1 MPRSDLGL
9 ERPAA
14 PVAPSARPAGTAAAA
29 TTPASTEPDGLTRPG
44 TPPAANSPAPATPG
58 PTDQSEPA
66 EPVITGPAAPNASTT
81 HPPATQPTTAQP
93 ANGKAAQ
100 PVNGQPAS
108 GQVTT
113 AQPATAKPA
122 NGQRANG
129 QPTTAQPATAE
140 VANGQTTTARP
151 AKGQPAS
158 AQVTTTQVPTP
169 QPTTPHPTTA
179 HTAAA
184 QTATAAAV
192 PLNGIHRAERRDSSP
207 ADGGRQSWPDI
218 FSAHDDTINSAA
230 GEQLAALIARAAHAP
245 GGLVHF
251 VDGEA
256 LRIYGSYGMRMRWE
270 DIGDTPLRDSLAG
283 LVVADGRPLVIT
295 DFATDPRIPAN
306 SPIRRRGLSGAYLGQ
321 PIRDASGAV
330 LGICCALD
338 TQPHEWSADDVA
350 AVGDAARLGTLLIT
364 EQQGRQEVDRQRR
377 FLDAV
382 LDNLHDGVTACDAEG
397 RVVLVNARMQRL
409 WGGARMPA
417 DLSDDPA
424 AGLSDGDGRPGDVAL
439 FRALRGE
446 RLRNEELVLQGR
458 GGRTRYYLI
467 DAQPILGPDGE
478 TVGAVQA
485 VQDVTRQRRA
495 ERFRT
500 CELAVVTALA
510 AAPTIEAA
518 GPRVLEAVVGTL
530 GWTHAEL
537 WLVDEAAGV
546 VRSAASWNSPSW
558 QSDIE
563 VPAELPYGTGLPGR
577 AWQAGKPLWIRDVGR
592 PQSLISPETAE
603 SSRLHTALAIPVR
616 NGLEPLGVLTAF
628 ADTIEDPEDE
638 LVALMSGI
646 SAQIAQFIEKRLV
659 EDLQRQLIRTK
670 NEYLALIGHEL
681 RTPLTS
687 IAAYTELLR
696 DADAETLVAEG
707 PRLLEVIDRNATQ
720 LRHIINE
727 LLELSALDT
736 GHAAVQLSP
745 INLAE
750 VVRDSVGAARD
761 AITDEPVSI
770 VDELPDELVLPGDRH
785 RLRQVVDNLLGN
797 AVKYSPDGG
806 RIAVR
811 LRATGRAAELSISD
825 TGIGVSQE
833 EREKMFTGLYRTS
846 RARDRA
852 IPGTGLGLTLSR
864 AVVQRHHGTI
874 ELSEHEGPGTT
885 VCVRLPLDAR

>member
-9 ERPAA
+9 ERLAVPGA
-14 PVAPSARPAGTAAAA
+14 PGARPAGTAAAA
-29 TTPASTEPDGLTRPG
+29 TTPA
-44 TPPAANSPAPATPG
+44 PAASSETTPG
-58 PTDQSEPA
+58 GIAQAGKTAGRTVQA
-66 EPVITGPAAPNASTT
+66 ETAPEKS
-81 HPPATQPTTAQP
+81 
-93 ANGKAAQ
+93 
-100 PVNGQPAS
+100 
-108 GQVTT
+108 
-113 AQPATAKPA
+113 
-122 NGQRANG
+122 
-129 QPTTAQPATAE
+129 
-140 VANGQTTTARP
+140 
-151 AKGQPAS
+151 
-158 AQVTTTQVPTP
+158 
-169 QPTTPHPTTA
+169 
-179 HTAAA
+179 A
-184 QTATAAAV
+184 QTATSQAETSQAKTAQTGTRQTETAQTRTGPAKTAQTQAA
-192 PLNGIHRAERRDSSP
+192 PGG
-207 ADGGRQSWPDI
+207 GGRAGPAPGAHRPWPDRL
-218 FSAHDDTINSAA
+218 SAHGEGMDNGA
-230 GEQLAALIARAAHAP
+230 GDQLAALIARAAHAS
-245 GGLVHF
+245 GSLVHF
-251 VDGEA
+251 VDGEL
-256 LRIYGSYGMRMRWE
+256 LRIYGGYGLLVPWAQV
-270 DIGDTPLRDSLAG
+270 GDTLLQDSLAG
-283 LVVADGRPLVIT
+283 LIVADGQPLIIG
-295 DFATDPRIPAN
+295 DLATDPRVSAS
-306 SPIRRRGLSGAYLGQ
+306 SPVRRLGLTGAYLGQ
-321 PIRDASGAV
+321 PIRDGSGAV

-338 TQPHEWSADDVA
+338 TQPREWSDDDVA

-364 EQQGRQEVDRQRR
+364 EQRGRQEVDRQRR

-382 LDNLHDGVTACDAEG
+382 LDNLHDGVTACDADG
-397 RVVLVNARMQRL
+397 RIVLVNARMHRL
-409 WGGARMPA
+409 WGGPRIT
-417 DLSDDPA
+417 
-424 AGLSDGDGRPGDVAL
+424 AGLSDNAAAARPTDGNGNGNGSGNGNGNGKPDATGTTATGTTATGGPTAGNSQPNATSNTALTDGDGQPVASGDVAL

-446 RLRNEELVLQGR
+446 RLRNEEMVLQGR
-458 GGRTRYYLI
+458 GRRTRYYLV
-467 DAQPILGPDGE
+467 DAQPILGPGGE

-537 WLVDEAAGV
+537 WLVDDAAGA
-546 VRSAASWNSPSW
+546 VRSAASWHSPSW
-558 QSDIE
+558 QADID
-563 VPAELPYGTGLPGR
+563 VPAELPYGTGLAGR

-592 PQSLISPETAE
+592 PQSLISPETAA
-603 SSRLHTALAIPVR
+603 SSQLHTALAIPVR

-628 ADTIEDPEDE
+628 AETIEDPEDE

-646 SAQIAQFIEKRLV
+646 SAQIAQFIERRLV

-696 DADAETLVAEG
+696 DADAETLVSDG
-707 PRLLEVIDRNATQ
+707 PRLLEVIDRNSTQ

-736 GHAAVQLSP
+736 GHAAVQLTP

-750 VVRDSVGAARD
+750 VIRESVTCTRD
-761 AITDEPVSI
+761 AVTGEPVSI
-770 VDELPDELVLPGDRH
+770 IDDVPAELVLPGDRR

-806 RIAVR
+806 RITVR
-811 LRATGRAAELSISD
+811 LRTVGRAAELAVSD

-864 AVVQRHHGTI
+864 AVVQRHHGSI

-885 VCVRLPLDAR
+885 VLVRLPLDAR

>member
-1 MPRSDLGL
+1 M
-9 ERPAA
+9 
-14 PVAPSARPAGTAAAA
+14 
-29 TTPASTEPDGLTRPG
+29 
-44 TPPAANSPAPATPG
+44 
-58 PTDQSEPA
+58 
-66 EPVITGPAAPNASTT
+66 
-81 HPPATQPTTAQP
+81 
-93 ANGKAAQ
+93 
-100 PVNGQPAS
+100 
-108 GQVTT
+108 
-113 AQPATAKPA
+113 
-122 NGQRANG
+122 
-129 QPTTAQPATAE
+129 
-140 VANGQTTTARP
+140 
-151 AKGQPAS
+151 
-158 AQVTTTQVPTP
+158 
-169 QPTTPHPTTA
+169 
-179 HTAAA
+179 
-184 QTATAAAV
+184 
-192 PLNGIHRAERRDSSP
+192 
-207 ADGGRQSWPDI
+207 
-218 FSAHDDTINSAA
+218 SAHGEAISSSAGDHLA
-230 GEQLAALIARAAHAP
+230 GLIARAAHAP
-245 GGLVHF
+245 SGLVHF
-251 VDGEA
+251 VDGEV
-256 LRIYGSYGMRMRWE
+256 LRFYGGHGLQIRWE
-270 DIGDTPLRDSLAG
+270 DVRDTQLRDSLAG
-283 LVVADGRPLVIT
+283 LVVAGCQPLVIN
-295 DFATDPRIPAN
+295 DLATDPRVPAN
-306 SPIRRRGLSGAYLGQ
+306 SPIRQRGLGGAYLGQ
-321 PIRDASGAV
+321 PICDESGAV

-338 TQPHEWSADDVA
+338 TEPHEWSDDDVA
-350 AVGDAARLGTLLIT
+350 AVGAAAQLGTLLIT
-364 EQQGRQEVDRQRR
+364 EQRGRQEVDRQRR

-382 LDNLHDGVTACDAEG
+382 LDNLHDGVTACDADG
-397 RVVLVNARMQRL
+397 RIVLVNARMQRL
-409 WGGARMPA
+409 WGSARVPDDLA
-417 DLSDDPA
+417 DEA
-424 AGLSDGDGRPGDVAL
+424 AVAGLTDGDGLPIKPGDVAL

-446 RLRNEELVLQGR
+446 RLRNEEMVLQGR
-458 GGRTRYYLI
+458 GRGTRYYLI
-467 DAQPILGPDGE
+467 DAQPILGPGGE

-485 VQDVTRQRRA
+485 VQDVTRRRRN

-537 WLVDEAAGV
+537 WLVDDDAGV

-558 QSDIE
+558 QSDIA
-563 VPAELPYGTGLPGR
+563 VPAELPYGTGLAGR
-577 AWQAGKPLWIRDVGR
+577 AWQAGKPLWIRDVGQ

-628 ADTIEDPEDE
+628 ADTVEDPEDE

-646 SAQIAQFIEKRLV
+646 SAHIAQFIERRLV

-670 NEYLALIGHEL
+670 NEYLALVGHEL

-696 DADAETLVAEG
+696 DADPETLVAEG
-707 PRLLEVIDRNATQ
+707 PRLLEVVDRNATQ

-745 INLAE
+745 IDLAE
-750 VVRDSVGAARD
+750 VVRESVQCTRAAV
-761 AITDEPVSI
+761 TGEPVSI
-770 VDELPDELVLPGDRH
+770 VDELPGALVLPGDRR
-785 RLRQVVDNLLGN
+785 RLRQVLDNLLGN

-811 LRATGRAAELSISD
+811 LRTVGRAAELSISD

-864 AVVQRHHGTI
+864 AVVQRHHGSI

-885 VCVRLPLDAR
+885 VLVRLPLDAR

>member
-9 ERPAA
+9 ERLAGA
-14 PVAPSARPAGTAAAA
+14 GPS
-29 TTPASTEPDGLTRPG
+29 
-44 TPPAANSPAPATPG
+44 
-58 PTDQSEPA
+58 
-66 EPVITGPAAPNASTT
+66 
-81 HPPATQPTTAQP
+81 
-93 ANGKAAQ
+93 
-100 PVNGQPAS
+100 
-108 GQVTT
+108 
-113 AQPATAKPA
+113 
-122 NGQRANG
+122 
-129 QPTTAQPATAE
+129 
-140 VANGQTTTARP
+140 TARP
-151 AKGQPAS
+151 ARTRPTQAEPAR
-158 AQVTTTQVPTP
+158 TTEPGRTRPARTGP
-169 QPTTPHPTTA
+169 AKTGPTTITPAETEPAETEP
-179 HTAAA
+179 
-184 QTATAAAV
+184 AV
-192 PLNGIHRAERRDSSP
+192 R
-207 ADGGRQSWPDI
+207 DGGGSGRGVLASG
-218 FSAHDDTINSAA
+218 A
-230 GEQLAALIARAAHAP
+230 GDHLAALVARAAHAP
-245 GGLVHF
+245 AGLVHF
-251 VDGEA
+251 VEGTR
-256 LRIYGSYGMRMRWE
+256 LRIYGGYGLRLRSE
-270 DIGDTPLRDSLAG
+270 DIADATLRDSFAS
-283 LVVADGRPLVIT
+283 VIVATGRPLVIN
-295 DFATDPRIPAN
+295 DFRSDPRVPAG
-306 SPIRRRGLSGAYLGQ
+306 SPVRLRDLGGAYLGQ
-321 PIRDASGAV
+321 PIRDESGTV

-338 TQPHEWSADDVA
+338 HESHEWTDEDVV
-350 AVGDAARLGTLLIT
+350 AVGEAAQVGTLLIT
-364 EQQGRQEVDRQRR
+364 EQLARQEVDRQRR

-382 LDNLHDGVTACDAEG
+382 LDSLHDGVTACDADG

-409 WGGARMPA
+409 WGAARSADGPA
-417 DLSDDPA
+417 AHAGA
-424 AGLSDGDGRPGDVAL
+424 AGLTGADGRLVQGDDVAL

-446 RLRNEELVLQGR
+446 RLRDEELVLQGR
-458 GGRTRYYLI
+458 GRQTRYYLI
-467 DAQPILGPDGE
+467 DAQPIIGPDGQ

-485 VQDVTRQRRA
+485 VQDVTRRRRA

-537 WLVDEAAGV
+537 WLVDEGAGV
-546 VRSAASWNSPSW
+546 IRPAASWHRPNW
-558 QSDIE
+558 QADID
-563 VPAELPYGTGLPGR
+563 VPVELPYGTGLPGR

-592 PQSLISPETAE
+592 PQSLISPETAA

-646 SAQIAQFIEKRLV
+646 SAQIAQFIERRLV
-659 EDLQRQLIRTK
+659 DDLQRQLARSK
-670 NEYLALIGHEL
+670 GEYLALIGHEL

-696 DADAETLVAEG
+696 EADAETLVAEG

-736 GHAAVQLSP
+736 GHAAVQLGP
-745 INLAE
+745 IDLAGI
-750 VVRDSVGAARD
+750 VRESVECTRAAVD
-761 AITDEPVSI
+761 GEPVTI
-770 VDELPDELVLPGDRH
+770 CDELPAELVVPGDPR

-806 RIAVR
+806 RIVVA
-811 LRATGRAAELSISD
+811 LRAVGRAAELTVSD
-825 TGIGVSQE
+825 TGIGVSQD

-874 ELSEHEGPGTT
+874 ELTGHDGPGTT
-885 VCVRLPLDAR
+885 VLVRLPLDAR